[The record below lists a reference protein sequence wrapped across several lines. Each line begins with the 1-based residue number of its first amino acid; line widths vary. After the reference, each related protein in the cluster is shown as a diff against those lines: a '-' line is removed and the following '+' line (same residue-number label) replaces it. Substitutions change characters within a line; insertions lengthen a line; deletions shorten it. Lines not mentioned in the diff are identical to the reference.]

1 MHFDLTCSIFVW
13 KGIAMSRLE
22 ELKSHLKQG
31 HVYRR
36 EDMSEWS
43 NAIDRHLDKLV
54 EEGVLEKLAQGL
66 YYVPKT
72 SAFGKVPPDEDVLVR
87 GFLKDDRF
95 LLVSPNSYNSLGV
108 GTTQLYNKKVVYNH
122 KRHGRFRLGNREFE
136 FQRKYDFP
144 TKMTQEFLLV
154 DLVNNLDEL
163 AEDRE
168 EVLNKVLSKAK
179 QLPTQKLKLAVTK
192 YGSVKAKKLF
202 KKVLNKEKAYV

>member
-1 MHFDLTCSIFVW
+1 MN
-13 KGIAMSRLE
+13 RLE
-22 ELKSHLKQG
+22 VLKSRLKQG
-31 HVYRR
+31 RVYRR
-36 EDMSEWS
+36 EDMIEWS
-43 NAIDRHLDKLV
+43 NAIDRHLEKLV
-54 EEGVLEKLAQGL
+54 EESVLEKLAQGL
-66 YYVPKT
+66 YYIPKI

-122 KRHGRFRLGNREFE
+122 KRHGIFKLGNREFD

-144 TKMTQEFLLV
+144 TKITQEFLLV

-163 AEDRE
+163 AEDRAI
-168 EVLNKVLSKAK
+168 VLNKVLSKAK
-179 QLPTQKLKLAVTK
+179 QLPTQKLKLAITK

-202 KKVLNKEKAYV
+202 KEVINKEKVHV

>member
-1 MHFDLTCSIFVW
+1 MN
-13 KGIAMSRLE
+13 RLE
-22 ELKSHLKQG
+22 VLKSRLKQG
-31 HVYRR
+31 RVYRR
-36 EDMSEWS
+36 EDLIEWS
-43 NAIDRHLDKLV
+43 NAIDRHLEKLV
-54 EEGVLEKLAQGL
+54 EESVLEKLAQGL
-66 YYVPKT
+66 YYVPKI

-122 KRHGRFRLGNREFE
+122 KRHGIFKLGNREFD

-144 TKMTQEFLLV
+144 TKITQEFLLV

-163 AEDRE
+163 AEDRAI
-168 EVLNKVLSKAK
+168 VLNKVLSKAK
-179 QLPTQKLKLAVTK
+179 QLPTQKLKLAITK

-202 KKVLNKEKAYV
+202 KEVINKEKVHV

>member
-1 MHFDLTCSIFVW
+1 
-13 KGIAMSRLE
+13 MSRLE
-22 ELKSHLKQG
+22 EFKSHLKQG

-36 EDMSEWS
+36 EDLSEWS

-54 EEGVLEKLAQGL
+54 EEGGLEKLSRGL
-66 YYVPKT
+66 YYVPKR
-72 SAFGKVPPDEDVLVR
+72 SVFGKVPPDEDVLVR

-144 TKMTQEFLLV
+144 LKMTQEFLLV
-154 DLVNNLDEL
+154 DLTNNLDDL

-168 EVLNKVLSKAK
+168 EILNKVLAKAS
-179 QLPTQKLKLAVTK
+179 QLPSQKLKNAVTR
-192 YGSVKAKKLF
+192 YGNIKTKKLF
-202 KKVLNKEKAYV
+202 KKVLNNKEKVHA

>member
-1 MHFDLTCSIFVW
+1 MV
-13 KGIAMSRLE
+13 MNRLE

-31 HVYRR
+31 RVYRR
-36 EDMSEWS
+36 EDMIEWS
-43 NAIDRHLDKLV
+43 NAIDRHLEKLV
-54 EEGVLEKLAQGL
+54 EESVVEKLAQGL
-66 YYVPKT
+66 YYVPKI

-122 KRHGRFRLGNREFE
+122 KRHGIFKLGNREFD

-144 TKMTQEFLLV
+144 TKITQEFLLV
-154 DLVNNLDEL
+154 DLVNNLEEL
-163 AEDRE
+163 AEDRAV
-168 EVLNKVLSKAK
+168 VLNKVLSKAK
-179 QLPTQKLKLAVTK
+179 QLPTQKLKLAITK

-202 KKVLNKEKAYV
+202 KEVINKEKVHV

>member
-1 MHFDLTCSIFVW
+1 MN
-13 KGIAMSRLE
+13 RLE

-31 HVYRR
+31 RVYRR
-36 EDMSEWS
+36 EDMIEWS
-43 NAIDRHLDKLV
+43 NTIDRHLEKLV
-54 EEGVLEKLAQGL
+54 EESVLEKLAQGL
-66 YYVPKT
+66 YYVPKI

-122 KRHGRFRLGNREFE
+122 KRHGIFKLGNREFD

-144 TKMTQEFLLV
+144 TKITQEFLLV

-163 AEDRE
+163 AEDRAI
-168 EVLNKVLSKAK
+168 VLNKVLSKAK
-179 QLPTQKLKLAVTK
+179 QLPTQKLKLAITK

-202 KKVLNKEKAYV
+202 KEVINKEKVHV

>member
-1 MHFDLTCSIFVW
+1 
-13 KGIAMSRLE
+13 MSKIT
-22 ELKSHLKQG
+22 ELKSHLRKGQ
-31 HVYRR
+31 VYRR
-36 EDMSEWS
+36 EELCEWS

-54 EEGVLEKLAQGL
+54 QERVLEKLSQGL

-122 KRHGRFRLGNREFE
+122 KRHGKFILGNREFE

-144 TKMTQEFLLV
+144 SKLTQEFLLV
-154 DLVNNLDEL
+154 DLVNKLDEL
-163 AEDRE
+163 AEDHDM
-168 EVLNKVLSKAK
+168 VVNKVMVKAL
-179 QLPTQKLKLAVTK
+179 QLPSQKFKNAIIK
-192 YGSVKAKKLF
+192 YGNLKTKKLF
-202 KKVLNKEKAYV
+202 KKLLNKEKTYV

>member
-1 MHFDLTCSIFVW
+1 
-13 KGIAMSRLE
+13 MSRLE

-36 EDMSEWS
+36 EDMREWS

-72 SAFGKVPPDEDVLVR
+72 SAFGKVPPDEDVLIR
-87 GFLKDDRF
+87 GFLKDNRF

-108 GTTQLYNKKVVYNH
+108 GTTQLYNRKVVYNH

-144 TKMTQEFLLV
+144 TKITLEFLLV
-154 DLVNNLDEL
+154 DLVNNLDDL

-168 EVLNKVLSKAK
+168 EVLTKVLSKAK

-192 YGSVKAKKLF
+192 YGSLKAKKLF
-202 KKVLNKEKAYV
+202 KEVLNKEKAHA

>member
-1 MHFDLTCSIFVW
+1 MV
-13 KGIAMSRLE
+13 MNRLE
-22 ELKSHLKQG
+22 VLTSRLKQG
-31 HVYRR
+31 RVYRR
-36 EDMSEWS
+36 EDMIEWS
-43 NAIDRHLDKLV
+43 NAIDRHLEKLV
-54 EEGVLEKLAQGL
+54 EESVLEKLAQGL
-66 YYVPKT
+66 YYVPKI

-122 KRHGRFRLGNREFE
+122 KRHGIFKLGNREFD

-144 TKMTQEFLLV
+144 TKITQEFLLV

-163 AEDRE
+163 AEDRAI
-168 EVLNKVLSKAK
+168 VLNKVLSKAK
-179 QLPTQKLKLAVTK
+179 QLPTQKLKLAITK

-202 KKVLNKEKAYV
+202 KEVINKEKVHV

>member
-1 MHFDLTCSIFVW
+1 MN
-13 KGIAMSRLE
+13 RLE

-31 HVYRR
+31 RVYRR
-36 EDMSEWS
+36 EDMIEWS
-43 NAIDRHLDKLV
+43 NTIDRHLEKLV
-54 EEGVLEKLAQGL
+54 EESVLEKLAQGL
-66 YYVPKT
+66 YYVPKI

-122 KRHGRFRLGNREFE
+122 KRHGIFKLGNREFD

-144 TKMTQEFLLV
+144 TKITQEFLLV
-154 DLVNNLDEL
+154 DLVNNLEEL
-163 AEDRE
+163 AEDRAV
-168 EVLNKVLSKAK
+168 VLNKVLSKAK
-179 QLPTQKLKLAVTK
+179 QLPTQKLKLAITK

-202 KKVLNKEKAYV
+202 KEVINKEKVHV

>member
-1 MHFDLTCSIFVW
+1 MN
-13 KGIAMSRLE
+13 KLE

-31 HVYRR
+31 RVYRR
-36 EDMSEWS
+36 EDMIEWS

-54 EEGVLEKLAQGL
+54 EESVLEKLAQGL
-66 YYVPKT
+66 YYVPKI

-122 KRHGRFRLGNREFE
+122 KRHGIFKLGNREFD

-144 TKMTQEFLLV
+144 TKITQEFLLV
-154 DLVNNLDEL
+154 DLVNNLEEL
-163 AEDRE
+163 AEDRAV
-168 EVLNKVLSKAK
+168 VLNKVLLKAK
-179 QLPTQKLKLAVTK
+179 QLPTQKLKLAITK

-202 KKVLNKEKAYV
+202 KEVINKEKVHV

>member
-1 MHFDLTCSIFVW
+1 
-13 KGIAMSRLE
+13 MSRLE

-31 HVYRR
+31 QVYRR
-36 EDMSEWS
+36 EELSEWS
-43 NAIDRHLDKLV
+43 NAVDRHLDKLV
-54 EEGVLEKLAQGL
+54 EEGVLEKLSQGL

-72 SAFGKVPPDEDVLVR
+72 SAFGKVPPDENVLVR

-122 KRHGRFRLGNREFE
+122 KRHGTFRLGNREFE

-144 TKMTQEFLLV
+144 SKITEEFLLV

-168 EVLNKVLSKAK
+168 ELLNKVFAKAA
-179 QLPTQKLKLAVTK
+179 QLPFPKFKQAVIR
-192 YGSVKAKKLF
+192 YGSAKAKKLF
-202 KKVLNKEKAYV
+202 KKVLNNKKIHA

>member
-1 MHFDLTCSIFVW
+1 MV
-13 KGIAMSRLE
+13 MNRLE

-31 HVYRR
+31 RVYRR
-36 EDMSEWS
+36 EDMIEWS
-43 NAIDRHLDKLV
+43 NTIDRHLEKLV
-54 EEGVLEKLAQGL
+54 EESVLEKLAQGL
-66 YYVPKT
+66 YYVPKI

-122 KRHGRFRLGNREFE
+122 KRHGIFKLGNREFD

-144 TKMTQEFLLV
+144 TKITQEFLLV
-154 DLVNNLDEL
+154 DLVNNLEEL
-163 AEDRE
+163 AEDRAV
-168 EVLNKVLSKAK
+168 VLNKVLSKAK
-179 QLPTQKLKLAVTK
+179 QLPTQKLKLAITK

-202 KKVLNKEKAYV
+202 KEVINKEKVHV

>member
-1 MHFDLTCSIFVW
+1 MN
-13 KGIAMSRLE
+13 RLE
-22 ELKSHLKQG
+22 VLKSRLKQG
-31 HVYRR
+31 RVYRR
-36 EDMSEWS
+36 EDMIEWS
-43 NAIDRHLDKLV
+43 NAIDRHLEKLV
-54 EEGVLEKLAQGL
+54 EESVLEKLAQGL
-66 YYVPKT
+66 YYVPKI

-122 KRHGRFRLGNREFE
+122 KRHGIFKLGNREFD

-144 TKMTQEFLLV
+144 TKITQEFLLV

-163 AEDRE
+163 AEDRAI
-168 EVLNKVLSKAK
+168 VLNKVLSKAK
-179 QLPTQKLKLAVTK
+179 QLPTQKLKLAITK

-202 KKVLNKEKAYV
+202 KEVINKEKVHV

>member
-1 MHFDLTCSIFVW
+1 MV
-13 KGIAMSRLE
+13 MNRLE
-22 ELKSHLKQG
+22 ELKSRLKQG
-31 HVYRR
+31 RVYRR
-36 EDMSEWS
+36 EDMIEWS
-43 NAIDRHLDKLV
+43 NAIDRHLEKLV
-54 EEGVLEKLAQGL
+54 EESVLEKLAQGL
-66 YYVPKT
+66 YYVPKI

-122 KRHGRFRLGNREFE
+122 KRHGIFKLGNREFD

-144 TKMTQEFLLV
+144 TKITQEFLLV

-163 AEDRE
+163 AEDRAI
-168 EVLNKVLSKAK
+168 VLNKVLSKAK
-179 QLPTQKLKLAVTK
+179 QLPTQKLKLAITK

-202 KKVLNKEKAYV
+202 KEVINKEKVHV

>member
-1 MHFDLTCSIFVW
+1 MN
-13 KGIAMSRLE
+13 RLE

-31 HVYRR
+31 RVYRR
-36 EDMSEWS
+36 EDMIEWS
-43 NAIDRHLDKLV
+43 NTIDRHLEKLV
-54 EEGVLEKLAQGL
+54 EESVLEKLAQGL
-66 YYVPKT
+66 YYVPKI

-122 KRHGRFRLGNREFE
+122 KRHGIFKLGNREFD

-144 TKMTQEFLLV
+144 TKITQEFLLV
-154 DLVNNLDEL
+154 DLVNNLEEL
-163 AEDRE
+163 AEDRAV
-168 EVLNKVLSKAK
+168 VLNKVLSKAK
-179 QLPTQKLKLAVTK
+179 QLPTQKLKLAITK

-202 KKVLNKEKAYV
+202 KEVINKERVHV

>member
-1 MHFDLTCSIFVW
+1 MN
-13 KGIAMSRLE
+13 RLE
-22 ELKSHLKQG
+22 ELKSRLKQG
-31 HVYRR
+31 RVYRR
-36 EDMSEWS
+36 EDMIEWS
-43 NAIDRHLDKLV
+43 NAIDRHLEKLV
-54 EEGVLEKLAQGL
+54 EESVLEKLAQGL
-66 YYVPKT
+66 YYVPKI

-122 KRHGRFRLGNREFE
+122 KRHGIFKLGNREFD

-144 TKMTQEFLLV
+144 TKITQEFLLV

-163 AEDRE
+163 AEDRAI
-168 EVLNKVLSKAK
+168 VLNKVLSKAK
-179 QLPTQKLKLAVTK
+179 QLPTQKLKLAITK

-202 KKVLNKEKAYV
+202 KEVINKEKVHV

>member
-1 MHFDLTCSIFVW
+1 MN
-13 KGIAMSRLE
+13 RLE

-31 HVYRR
+31 RVYRR
-36 EDMSEWS
+36 EDLIEWS
-43 NAIDRHLDKLV
+43 NAIDRHLEKLV
-54 EEGVLEKLAQGL
+54 EESVLEKLAQGL
-66 YYVPKT
+66 YYVPKI

-122 KRHGRFRLGNREFE
+122 KRHGIFKLGNREFD

-144 TKMTQEFLLV
+144 TKITQEFLLV

-163 AEDRE
+163 AEDRAI
-168 EVLNKVLSKAK
+168 VLNKVLSKAK
-179 QLPTQKLKLAVTK
+179 QLPTQKLKLAITK

-202 KKVLNKEKAYV
+202 KEVINKEKVHV

>member
-1 MHFDLTCSIFVW
+1 MN
-13 KGIAMSRLE
+13 RLE

-36 EDMSEWS
+36 EDMREWS
-43 NAIDRHLDKLV
+43 NAIDRHLEKLV
-54 EEGVLEKLAQGL
+54 EESVLEKLAQGL
-66 YYVPKT
+66 YYVPKI

-122 KRHGRFRLGNREFE
+122 KRHGIFKLGNREFD

-144 TKMTQEFLLV
+144 TKITQEFLLV
-154 DLVNNLDEL
+154 DLVNNLEEL
-163 AEDRE
+163 AEDRAV
-168 EVLNKVLSKAK
+168 VLNKVLSKAK
-179 QLPTQKLKLAVTK
+179 QLPTQKLKLAITK

-202 KKVLNKEKAYV
+202 KEVINKEKVHV

>member
-1 MHFDLTCSIFVW
+1 
-13 KGIAMSRLE
+13 MSKIT
-22 ELKSHLKQG
+22 ELKSHLRKGQ
-31 HVYRR
+31 VYRR
-36 EDMSEWS
+36 EELCEWS

-54 EEGVLEKLAQGL
+54 QERVLEKLSQGL

-122 KRHGRFRLGNREFE
+122 KRHGKFILGNREFE

-144 TKMTQEFLLV
+144 SKLTQEFLLV
-154 DLVNNLDEL
+154 DLVNKLDEL
-163 AEDRE
+163 AEDHDM
-168 EVLNKVLSKAK
+168 VVNKVMVKAL
-179 QLPTQKLKLAVTK
+179 QLPSQKFKNAIIK
-192 YGSVKAKKLF
+192 YGNLKTKKLF
-202 KKVLNKEKAYV
+202 KKLLNKEKAYV

>member
-1 MHFDLTCSIFVW
+1 MN
-13 KGIAMSRLE
+13 RLE

-31 HVYRR
+31 RVYRR
-36 EDMSEWS
+36 EDMIEWS

-54 EEGVLEKLAQGL
+54 EESVLEKLAQGL
-66 YYVPKT
+66 YYVPKI

-122 KRHGRFRLGNREFE
+122 KRHGIFKLGNREFD

-144 TKMTQEFLLV
+144 TKITQEFLLV
-154 DLVNNLDEL
+154 DLVNNLEEL
-163 AEDRE
+163 AEDRAV
-168 EVLNKVLSKAK
+168 VLNKVLLKAK
-179 QLPTQKLKLAVTK
+179 QLPTQKLKLAITK

-202 KKVLNKEKAYV
+202 KEVINKEKVHV